1 VIFHDKVILETSVV
15 VGEDDFG
22 NDIIDH
28 VQQTVAAEVWPLGT
42 DEKISAGRDQ
52 VIQRYQM
59 VMSRSADFN
68 PADATMRITWHG
80 QQFDVDG
87 AIEKHLVRGRLHHY
101 EAIGRLTTG

>member
-1 VIFHDKVILETSVV
+1 MIFHDKVILETSVV
-15 VGEDDFG
+15 VGE
-22 NDIIDH
+22 NDWGDPIIEH
-28 VQQTVAAEVWPLGT
+28 VQQTVAADVWPLGT

-59 VMSRSADFN
+59 VMSRAADFN